1 MASLACMMSLSLQGL
16 LLGAKPLSVTR
27 APQIHATRAPQIHAM
42 AESPVELKRFLAD
55 LEFLGPVR
63 FVVVG
68 PGAILE
74 AIGSFEN
81 LRTKETPKGLLATVS
96 NEDNSFECHVRCNEI
111 AEAQFI
117 EKPGEKTMYIIR
129 LLSDGGDSLLSAIL
143 HAEDGEYE
151 EGAVDFW
158 QVSDA
163 AAWRPLIPPSLQTR
177 VAGMLEADS
186 CHLCS

>member
-1 MASLACMMSLSLQGL
+1 MLGTALLVHGL
-16 LLGAKPLSVTR
+16 VAGPR
-27 APQIHATRAPQIHAM
+27 APLAVHAGTRFIPLM
-42 AESPVELKRFLAD
+42 AADGPVDVQRFLGD

-74 AIGSFEN
+74 AIGTFEN

-111 AEAQFI
+111 STAQFVCKDNA
-117 EKPGEKTMYIIR
+117 ESKPMYITR
-129 LLSDGGDSLLSAIL
+129 LLSEKGDSLLSAIL

-151 EGAVDFW
+151 EGAVEFW
-158 QVSDA
+158 QGLRERFGDTVALTAESIA
-163 AAWRPLIPPSLQTR
+163 A
-177 VAGMLEADS
+177 
-186 CHLCS
+186 